1 MKRFEGKVA
10 IVTGGAGGIGS
21 ATARRLAA
29 EGASVVVAD
38 IAADAAEAVAA
49 EIGTAAAGKA
59 FDAADVESIEALVSF
74 TVERFG
80 RLAIL
85 HNNAGYR
92 SEEHRSELQS
102 LMRHT
107 YAVFCLKKKKET
119 T

>member
-59 FDAADVESIEALVSF
+59 FDAADVESIEALVS
-74 TVERFG
+74 
-80 RLAIL
+80 
-85 HNNAGYR
+85 R
-92 SEEHRSELQS
+92 SEERRVGKEGDSTCRSRWAPYHL
-102 LMRHT
+102 T
-107 YAVFCLKKKKET
+107 KKNNKHEIWHSKN
-119 T
+119 